1 MRFARRRAGMPKSS
15 IRELNEFGQS
25 VWLDNINR
33 SMLTTGKLKEMIELG
48 LCGMTSNPTIF
59 DKAISSSVDYDERIV
74 ELCEAGKSTFE
85 IYDDLTIKDV
95 QDAADIF
102 LPIYKESKG
111 LDGYVSLEINPRL
124 AYKTEETIKEGKRL
138 YQKVNRPN
146 VMFKVPAT
154 KQGFSAMEELLASG
168 ININSTLIF
177 SLEQYANTANA
188 YIRGI
193 KRILPPHQRFWCG
206 GLQNKGDVS
215 KIRSVAS
222 VFVSRI
228 DTYIDNLLD
237 QLLVKEQ
244 EQKKKVILMSLKG
257 KAAASN
263 SGLIYQKFLE
273 IFSTQD
279 FKPLQEKGANLQRVL
294 WGSTSTK
301 NPDYSDIK
309 YVSELTAKD
318 TVNTMPEQTFN
329 AFLDHGKVKQAL
341 TSDISTAEKTIGSLK
356 NLGIDI
362 NDVCAQLLQDGVSAF
377 ERSFDSLLN
386 SIEKKGKSI
395 CKSKQ

>member
-1 MRFARRRAGMPKSS
+1 MPENS

-33 SMLTTGKLKEMIELG
+33 SMIRTGKLKQMIELG

-59 DKAISSSVDYDERIV
+59 DKAISSSTDYDERII

-85 IYDDLTIKDV
+85 IYDDLSIRDV
-95 QDAADIF
+95 QDALDAF
-102 LPIYKESKG
+102 LPIYRESNG

-154 KQGFSAMEELLASG
+154 RQGFKAMEELVASA

-177 SLEQYANTANA
+177 SLEQYINTANA

-193 KRILPPHQRFWCG
+193 KRILQD
-206 GLQNKGDVS
+206 KDDVS
-215 KIRSVAS
+215 RVRSVAS

-228 DTYIDNLLD
+228 DTSVDNLL
-237 QLLVKEQ
+237 
-244 EQKKKVILMSLKG
+244 EQKKKTSLVSLKG
-257 KAAASN
+257 KAAVSN
-263 SGLIYQKFLE
+263 SGLIYQKYLE
-273 IFSTQD
+273 IFSSAD
-279 FKPLQEKGANLQRVL
+279 FKQLQKQGANEQRVL

-309 YVSELTAKD
+309 YVSELIAKN
-318 TVNTMPEQTFN
+318 TVNTMPEQTLY

-341 TSDISTAEKTIGSLK
+341 TSDASEAQKIITTLK

-362 NDVCAQLLQDGVSAF
+362 NDICAQLLKDGVLAF
-377 ERSFDSLLN
+377 EKSFDSLLN
-386 SIEKKGKSI
+386 SLEKKKNI
-395 CKSKQ
+395 VCKR

>member
-1 MRFARRRAGMPKSS
+1 MPKTS
-15 IRELNEFGQS
+15 IQELNTFGQS

-33 SMLTTGKLKEMIELG
+33 SMIKTGKLKQMIELG

-59 DKAISSSVDYDERIV
+59 DKAISSGTDYDEKIL

-85 IYDDLTIKDV
+85 IYDDLTVRDV

-102 LPIYKESKG
+102 LPVYKESSG

-124 AYKTEETIKEGKRL
+124 AYKTEETIKEAKRL

-146 VMFKVPAT
+146 VMFKVPVT
-154 KQGFSAMEELLASG
+154 SQGFSAIEELVALG

-177 SLEQYANTANA
+177 SLEQYINTANA

-193 KRILPPHQRFWCG
+193 KRIL
-206 GLQNKGDVS
+206 QNKGDVS
-215 KIRSVAS
+215 RIRSVAS

-228 DTYIDNLLD
+228 DTSVDNLL
-237 QLLVKEQ
+237 E
-244 EQKKKVILMSLKG
+244 KKAQIMPLGG
-257 KAAASN
+257 KAARSN
-263 SGLIYQKFLE
+263 SRLIYKKYLE
-273 IFSTQD
+273 IFSSAE
-279 FKPLQEKGANLQRVL
+279 FKQIREKGGHLQRVL

-309 YVSELTAKD
+309 YVSELIAKN

-329 AFLDHGKVKQAL
+329 AFLDHGKVKEAL
-341 TSDISTAEKTIGSLK
+341 TSDASEAQKIIDTLK

-362 NDVCAQLLQDGVSAF
+362 NDVCARLLEEGVVAF
-377 ERSFDSLLN
+377 EKSFDSLLN
-386 SIEKKGKSI
+386 SIEKKKNI
-395 CKSKQ
+395 IYKR

>member
-1 MRFARRRAGMPKSS
+1 MPKNS
-15 IRELNEFGQS
+15 IHELNAFGQS

-33 SMLTTGKLKEMIELG
+33 SMIITGKLKEMIDLG

-59 DKAISSSVDYDERIV
+59 DKAISLGVDYDERIV

-85 IYDDLTIKDV
+85 IYDVLTVRDV

-102 LPIYKESKG
+102 LPVYKESKG

-138 YQKVNRPN
+138 CQKVNRPN

-154 KQGFSAMEELLASG
+154 REGFSAIEELVALG

-177 SLEQYANTANA
+177 SLEQYINTANA
-188 YIRGI
+188 YIKGI
-193 KRILPPHQRFWCG
+193 KRL
-206 GLQNKGDVS
+206 LQNKGNAS
-215 KIRSVAS
+215 KVHSVAS

-244 EQKKKVILMSLKG
+244 EQNKRALIMSLKG
-257 KAAASN
+257 KAAAGN
-263 SGLIYQKFLE
+263 SGLIYQKYLE
-273 IFSTQD
+273 IFSSSD
-279 FKPLQEKGANLQRVL
+279 FKPLAEDGANLQRVL

-301 NPDYSDIK
+301 NPDYSDSK
-309 YVSELTAKD
+309 YVSELIAKG

-329 AFLDHGKVKQAL
+329 AFLGHGKVKEAL
-341 TSDISTAEKTIGSLK
+341 TPDISEAQKTVATLK

-362 NDVCAQLLQDGVSAF
+362 NDVCSQLLKQGVFAF
-377 ERSFDSLLN
+377 EKSFDSLLN
-386 SIEKKGKSI
+386 SIEKKKNI
-395 CKSKQ
+395 VCKS

>member
-1 MRFARRRAGMPKSS
+1 MDSPNRGARMPKSS
-15 IRELNEFGQS
+15 IQELNTFGQS

-33 SMLTTGKLKEMIELG
+33 SMIKTGKLKQMIELG

-59 DKAISSSVDYDERIV
+59 DKAISSGTDYDEKIL

-85 IYDDLTIKDV
+85 IYDDLTVRDV

-102 LPIYKESKG
+102 LPVYKESNG
-111 LDGYVSLEINPRL
+111 MDGYVSLEINPRL
-124 AYKTEETIKEGKRL
+124 AYKTEETIKEAKRL

-146 VMFKVPAT
+146 VMFKVPVT
-154 KQGFSAMEELLASG
+154 SQGFSAIEELVALG

-177 SLEQYANTANA
+177 SLEQYINTANA

-193 KRILPPHQRFWCG
+193 KRL
-206 GLQNKGDVS
+206 LQNKGDVS
-215 KIRSVAS
+215 RIRSVAS

-228 DTYIDNLLD
+228 DTSVDNLL
-237 QLLVKEQ
+237 KE
-244 EQKKKVILMSLKG
+244 KPTFASLKG
-257 KAAASN
+257 KAAVSN
-263 SGLIYQKFLE
+263 SGLIYKKYLE
-273 IFSTQD
+273 IFSSAE
-279 FKPLQEKGANLQRVL
+279 FKQIREKGGHLQRVL

-309 YVSELTAKD
+309 YVSELIARN

-329 AFLDHGKVKQAL
+329 AFLDHGKVKEAL
-341 TSDISTAEKTIGSLK
+341 TADVSEAEKSIAGLK

-362 NDVCAQLLQDGVSAF
+362 NDVCARLLEEGVVAF
-377 ERSFDSLLN
+377 EKSFDSLLD
-386 SIEKKGKSI
+386 SIEKKKNI
-395 CKSKQ
+395 VYKRR

>member
-1 MRFARRRAGMPKSS
+1 MPESS

-33 SMLTTGKLKEMIELG
+33 SMITTGKLKEMIELG

-59 DKAISSSVDYDERIV
+59 DKAISLSVDYDERIV

-102 LPIYKESKG
+102 LPIYKESNG

-193 KRILPPHQRFWCG
+193 KRIL
-206 GLQNKGDVS
+206 QNKGNAS
-215 KIRSVAS
+215 KVRSVAS

-228 DTYIDNLLD
+228 DTSVDNLID
-237 QLLVKEQ
+237 QLFAKEQ

-257 KAAASN
+257 KAAVSN

-329 AFLDHGKVKQAL
+329 AFLDHGKVKEAL
-341 TSDISTAEKTIGSLK
+341 TSDVSEAQKIIATLKT
-356 NLGIDI
+356 LGIDI
-362 NDVCAQLLQDGVSAF
+362 NDVCAQLLQDGVFAF